1 MSFSLFF
8 KILSPLAH
16 HLIKGL
22 YGLYHHFRICFGN
35 ALQIRCQTGKIILVI
50 FFRQLSSLFGQ
61 GNIGD
66 PTVFRRIGFPQIP
79 LLFHFFYCPCHA
91 GTGDIQIVTDI

>member
-16 HLIKGL
+16 HLIKSL
-22 YGLYHHFRICFGN
+22 YGVYHSFRICFGN

-66 PTVFRRIGFPQIP
+66 PTVLRCIRFPQIS
-79 LLFHFFYCPCHA
+79 LFLHFLHSPGHT
-91 GTGDIQIVTDI
+91 GTGDVQIVADI

>member
-66 PTVFRRIGFPQIP
+66 PTASAALAFRRYPFSSISF
-79 LLFHFFYCPCHA
+79 
-91 GTGDIQIVTDI
+91 TVRVTPGRGIFR